1 MFKLPLHHSAR
12 LLVVLWHVI
21 QTIHANSFFPFV
33 RFFLLFFSL
42 SFNKNGTI
50 IYILFHN

>member
-1 MFKLPLHHSAR
+1 MFKLPVHHSPR
-12 LLVVLWHVI
+12 LLVILWHVI
-21 QTIHANSFFPFV
+21 QTTCTNSFFPFL
-33 RFFLLFFSL
+33 LLFFSL